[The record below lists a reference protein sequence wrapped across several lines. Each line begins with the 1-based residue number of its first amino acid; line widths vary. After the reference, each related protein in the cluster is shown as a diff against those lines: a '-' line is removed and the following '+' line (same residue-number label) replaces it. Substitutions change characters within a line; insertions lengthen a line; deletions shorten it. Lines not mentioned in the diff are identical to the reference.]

1 MLGGWNLARLWFNEV
16 RIIFDQKFACDVII
30 FADVIIFDY
39 DVIIWEYI
47 YNFRLNDAN
56 DFIFTP
62 RLNID
67 KRNIFWD
74 FGENP
79 TWWRHFTSRDFI
91 FLHFYVTWRKM
102 TLSCR
107 IFTKISGYVPFIN
120 IKLWCKYEVI
130 RII

>member
-1 MLGGWNLARLWFNEV
+1 MIFGTIVVQWSPNNFWPKFCMWRHYFCWRHHFRL
-16 RIIFDQKFACDVII
+16 
-30 FADVIIFDY
+30 

-102 TLSCR
+102 TSSWR
-107 IFTKISGYVPFIN
+107 IFTKISEYVSFVN
-120 IKLWCKYEVI
+120 MKSWCKYEVI
-130 RII
+130 CII